1 MEIFV
6 STIIII
12 GILALIATVIQYP
25 KDVGNG
31 VLGFLFWPFG
41 RLFGL
46 ISLILLPIGL
56 VILYV
61 EDKLGKKF
69 FTKYINK
76 FSGQKVYKT
85 TSRKPV
91 NFPKFKKYIVV
102 NSTDAELTN
111 QIHEANKTCQEV
123 DIRGMNIWRTEN
135 YSVVELPNI
144 GFFGYNLLIQ
154 WLTNELKSN
163 EVYGFSAN
171 GRTRFLTQNDPNG
184 DNNMKGLT
192 NTGKTF
198 WLDMYEDLDQKQ
210 FLRLNNDIEL
220 DTELTTES
228 LEIMVKNAR

>member
-6 STIIII
+6 STIIIL
-12 GILALIATVIQYP
+12 GILALLATVIKYP

-31 VLGFLFWPFG
+31 VLGFLFWPFE
-41 RLFGL
+41 RLFGW
-46 ISLILLPIGL
+46 ITLILLPIGL
-56 VILYV
+56 LILYV

-69 FTKYINK
+69 FTKYVNK

-91 NFPKFKKYIVV
+91 NFLKFKKYIVV
-102 NSTDAELTN
+102 NSTNAELTN
-111 QIHEANKTCQEV
+111 QIDEANETCQEV
-123 DIRGMNIWRTEN
+123 DISGMNIWRTEN
-135 YSVVELPNI
+135 YSVIELPNI

-163 EVYGFSAN
+163 EVYGFSSN
-171 GRTRFLTQNDPNG
+171 GQTSFLTQNDPNG

-192 NTGKTF
+192 NIGKTF
-198 WLDMYEDLDQKQ
+198 WLDMYEDLDQKH
-210 FLRLNNDIEL
+210 FLRLNNEIEL

-228 LEIMVKNAR
+228 LELMVKKAM